1 MNMNVDER
9 TLARADDQ
17 SVTVRF
23 PPGLIPRLDE
33 AAKRNGRSRNSEI
46 VQRLADSLDQD
57 ERKKNQ

>member
-1 MNMNVDER
+1 MNMKLDER

-33 AAKRNGRSRNSEI
+33 AAGRNGRSRNSEI
-46 VQRLADSLDQD
+46 VQRLTDSLDQ
-57 ERKKNQ
+57 EKRKKTK